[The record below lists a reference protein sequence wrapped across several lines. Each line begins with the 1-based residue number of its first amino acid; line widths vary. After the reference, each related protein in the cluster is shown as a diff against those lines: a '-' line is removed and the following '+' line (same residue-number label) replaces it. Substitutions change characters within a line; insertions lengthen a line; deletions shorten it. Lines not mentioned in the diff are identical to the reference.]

1 MKITAQE
8 VAHVAALARLELDPE
23 MTEKLTGQL
32 NEILDAMDKLN
43 ELDTSSVPSTN
54 HALELTGAMR
64 PDRVSGGMDH
74 DQALANAP
82 DSDGQ
87 SLVVPKVI

>member
-8 VAHVAALARLELDPE
+8 VAHVAALARLKLSGE
-23 MTEKLTGQL
+23 MTDKLTSQL
-32 NEILDAMDKLN
+32 SDILEAMDKLN
-43 ELDTSSVPSTN
+43 ELDTTGVPPTH
-54 HALELTGAMR
+54 HAMDLTGAMR
-64 PDRVSGGMDH
+64 PDLATGGIDH

-87 SLVVPKVI
+87 SLVVPRVI

>member
-8 VAHVAALARLELDPE
+8 VAHVAALARLKLSGE
-23 MTEKLTGQL
+23 MTEKLTSQL
-32 NEILDAMDKLN
+32 SDILEAMDKLN
-43 ELDTSSVPSTN
+43 ELDTTGVPPTH
-54 HALELTGAMR
+54 HAMDLTGAMR
-64 PDRVSGGMDH
+64 PDQVTDGIDH

-87 SLVVPKVI
+87 SLVVPRVI

>member
-8 VAHVAALARLELDPE
+8 VAHVAALARLKLSGE
-23 MTEKLTGQL
+23 MTEKLTSQL
-32 NEILDAMDKLN
+32 SDILEAMDKLN
-43 ELDTSSVPSTN
+43 ELDTTGVPPTH
-54 HALELTGAMR
+54 HAMDLTGAMR
-64 PDRVSGGMDH
+64 PDQVTGSIDH

-87 SLVVPKVI
+87 SLVVPRVI